1 MEWLTNRLERLR
13 NGTALEHSHLIPF
26 SHLSNLERFF
36 FEIKHSSHAFLKW
49 YSQIP
54 QSVCFLPRAFWVFAF
69 FFFLHLK
76 SLCGAQVGKVWRHTC
91 IAYFAKSNNGSMEKN
106 IIQSNQDV
114 QVCGYIDA
122 ILILLCS
129 LKHFSLFIETLKRPF
144 VRTWAIFYSFLFF
157 SFFFMSHFFF
167 HHFLNDSLKY
177 LFTTKLFRERSYICG
192 AFILKEPNQYIFV
205 HSRCRSRT
213 FFWWI
218 LSGMYVLRLLP
229 V

>member
-1 MEWLTNRLERLR
+1 MEQLWNIAISFHFPILVTWRD
-13 NGTALEHSHLIPF
+13 
-26 SHLSNLERFF
+26 FF

-54 QSVCFLPRAFWVFAF
+54 QSVCFLTRAFWVFAF

-114 QVCGYIDA
+114 QMCGYIDA

-144 VRTWAIFYSFLFF
+144 VRTWAIFYSFFF
-157 SFFFMSHFFF
+157 SFFLFSSLFLSSLFFMIASCLF
-167 HHFLNDSLKY
+167 SLQNFWERDQTY
-177 LFTTKLFRERSYICG
+177 LEHLF
-192 AFILKEPNQYIFV
+192 
-205 HSRCRSRT
+205 
-213 FFWWI
+213 W
-218 LSGMYVLRLLP
+218 
-229 V
+229 

>member
-1 MEWLTNRLERLR
+1 MEWLTYLLERLR

-91 IAYFAKSNNGSMEKN
+91 IAYFAKSNNGSMEN

-129 LKHFSLFIETLKRPF
+129 LKHFSLFMEILKKTF
-144 VRTWAIFYSFLFF
+144 LWEHGLSLFF
-157 SFFFMSHFFF
+157 YVSLFLSSFF
-167 HHFLNDSLKY
+167 L
-177 LFTTKLFRERSYICG
+177 
-192 AFILKEPNQYIFV
+192 
-205 HSRCRSRT
+205 
-213 FFWWI
+213 W
-218 LSGMYVLRLLP
+218 
-229 V
+229 